1 MDGCIFIITRKF
13 NPELLSGDL
22 KQYIILFFLVVFFLL
37 AEEAPVLADVR
48 TGSDWRARAD
58 ELGLGISSS

>member
-1 MDGCIFIITRKF
+1 MTSKLGSIAADISEFV
-13 NPELLSGDL
+13 LLQL
-22 KQYIILFFLVVFFLL
+22 LVLVFFLL